1 MFFQTYSV
9 PVSSRNLTS
18 LEQSVSHSP
27 RHAEPDGILAK
38 WNKTLLEPGARWRLR
53 ATTDGEQI
61 GTSIAPLPLG
71 DQFTDPVVHARD
83 RLVGIWKF
91 RRHSIINVSIIID
104 NGGVARVV
112 ALKP

>member
-9 PVSSRNLTS
+9 PVSSRNFTS

-38 WNKTLLEPGARWRLR
+38 WNETLLEPGARWRLW
-53 ATTDGEQI
+53 ATTDGEQV
-61 GTSIAPLPLG
+61 GTGITPLPLG
-71 DQFTDPVVHARD
+71 DKFSDSVVHARD

-91 RRHSIINVSIIID
+91 RRHSIINVSVVVD
-104 NGGVARVV
+104 DGGVARVV